1 MARQKKQPNI
11 GFGWENYNR
20 QYQVH
25 QLLQNNDAFQND
37 AEAIRQKYD
46 ISDAESL
53 TQNEQFLDDLG
64 KIINKVKAPGHYE
77 AIVISLVLDRNPEY
91 DGTMI
96 DPPKQDVKGQFRVK
110 PALFKN
116 LVLRYMVKERHMTY
130 KQAFDYFMDNDMA
143 QEMNY
148 TDISKHLAKLEQQ
161 IHDIYS

>member
-1 MARQKKQPNI
+1 MARHKKQPNL

-25 QLLQNNDAFQND
+25 QLLSNNAAFQKD

-46 ISDAESL
+46 ITDVESL
-53 TQNEQFLDDLG
+53 KQNEQFLDDLDE
-64 KIINKVKAPGHYE
+64 IISKVKAPGHYE
-77 AIVISLVLDRNPEY
+77 TIVISLILDRKPKY
-91 DGTMI
+91 DGSMI
-96 DPPKQDVKGQFRVK
+96 DLTKQGVKGQFRVK

-143 QEMNY
+143 KEMNY